1 MPLGGLVMII
11 DLKYPAY
18 NTVENEELVSMEFG
32 EESENAENVLCC
44 PLFRSLWS
52 PAVSALCMDQEKIKV
67 LGITLL
73 IIIDQPVLSRIAFLT
88 KVR

>member
-1 MPLGGLVMII
+1 MIL
-11 DLKYPAY
+11 DRNCLAY
-18 NTVENEELVSMEFG
+18 NTVENEELVSMEFR
-32 EESENAENVLCC
+32 EESENAENVLGC
-44 PLFRSLWS
+44 PLFLSLWS
-52 PAVSALCMDQEKIKV
+52 PAVSAICMDQEKIKV

>member
-1 MPLGGLVMII
+1 MII
-11 DLKYPAY
+11 DLKCLAY
-18 NTVENEELVSMEFG
+18 DTVENEELVSMEFR

-44 PLFRSLWS
+44 PLFLSLCS
-52 PAVSALCMDQEKIKV
+52 PAVSAFCMDQEKIKG

-73 IIIDQPVLSRIAFLT
+73 IIIDQPGLSWIAFLT